1 MANETQIY
9 VGKLGAQTLYKRLKQ
24 LIGRITTYKKVP
36 ADEQGHPI
44 ESNPDSRTIYLVK
57 DESVVGE
64 DKFFEWIWTAPNI
77 WECIGT
83 TSEPCN
89 SWKQW
94 SEDNGSTGV
103 DNTIYI
109 GSNITLNISSTVALG
124 HDNSATYDN
133 VSEPYESSSNI
144 LLGSQNEAIDSKYAF
159 QLGTNNTV
167 DGETNPSTQFPVAL
181 NIGNHNEIGHSNNT
195 VNGETVPVKD
205 AEGVNIGKS
214 NYAFG
219 FGINLGQ
226 SNRAT
231 NAGVSIGESN
241 SSDGSGVSIG
251 RNSAST
257 GCGVALGQNAAA
269 FGSSF
274 AVGYHATATDNSF
287 AIGEGTYAHNGGYAI
302 GQRAIAGQASFCVG
316 FGGTYVQS
324 SPTRQATAN
333 NAAICLA
340 VGYNNGAY
348 ASDNSIVLS
357 THHIA
362 DTSPNSNNYADDGS
376 IIVGSR
382 NYATSRAVVIG
393 DNNYGTNYARIIGND
408 NNVPNSSL
416 VFGSNNDSYG
426 GYGVLIGR
434 SNTINGGTTT
444 AYNAA
449 IGLQNTVEAEAFAIG
464 RENVLGGWSFALG
477 VSNMSSSGRNGH
489 ATLLGYNNSSIVTYP
504 REYITKKVNGE
515 TVQEKC
521 HSFLVGYKNDGK
533 HWNSILIGA
542 ENTSKPAT
550 VDTPLSNEEKD
561 DGFTTAIGY
570 RNVVGRNY
578 DFAYGYMSTADGGEN
593 IAFQHSTA
601 IGYRNIAMI
610 DSTLTGCT
618 ANIALIESK
627 LTLNNV
633 YESIKNVIHN
643 TLIHSDFT
651 IANGNTSNNFILHT
665 TGGMGTQNIGIHRNI
680 IMVGSE
686 AHPLNVSAVGAT
698 NNIIYGFR
706 TGYNIARSFTDDSGN
721 VSVASNDK
729 IDRNI
734 LLNNAYGS
742 FASGFSITDNII
754 SSSELEITASKDFQ
768 DNVILSSLAYM
779 TYPTNCVKNVIL
791 GKSRLDIRYDA
802 ANVNNNF
809 LMYSFLGDSDNGSAI
824 VTGEYTRNNASN
836 YMAQN
841 FLFGTNA
848 YHVGAS
854 VSFANPDRT
863 TSPEN
868 AYYDSTAHYRN
879 QLTAMLIDCVH
890 VFNFGDNLLK
900 GVDESYVFGAG
911 QNVHSADNVVVYGN
925 SNELSYTS
933 GSIVMGARNN
943 VLGMQKERPS
953 QVTHNV
959 IIGSENNIKAGYAN
973 DCNMIFG
980 NNNTIQG
987 HYTVVQKT
995 TSELANLPANTPE
1008 YFKPSADCLYPNHNN
1023 VWIYSGHYYYFYSN
1037 GCLYPQYEVPAT
1049 GTIVDTTTSTLLS
1062 NYNSRTLNEG
1072 EWYHPISGSSVRA
1085 TGAGGTMMY
1094 ANTVYYHYNSILN
1107 RIGES
1112 YTGDIGLYNCYN
1124 RILGHAN
1131 NVYDHVMDYTV
1142 IGAANS
1148 VSCTDYLD
1156 PFDYSISNGFIQGNN
1171 NTATNGSNIISMG
1184 NGNMSVGHNSVA
1196 IGSQLISK
1204 QWQTVIG
1211 KYNKEV
1217 NGPNR
1222 VVAPFSPNKTYVVN
1236 EFVYYD
1242 NNYYRCTVAVTT
1254 AGAWTGST
1262 NWTVDYPDQESA
1274 LFVVGNGYSE
1284 TDGTEWQ
1291 DETKIHRSNA
1301 LEVYSDGTVWARKFV
1316 SDEPTLSLS
1325 NGTGIDISETSTNV
1339 VISLD
1344 ADTANIV
1351 SVIKSRPQ
1359 TGRYVL
1365 ESNDGVL
1372 SWVNV
1377 GIV

>member
-9 VGKLGAQTLYKRLKQ
+9 VGKIGAQTLYKRLKQ

-36 ADEQGHPI
+36 ADDHGHPV

-269 FGSSF
+269 FRSSF

-287 AIGEGTYAHNGGYAI
+287 AIGEGTYANNGGYAI
-302 GQRAIAGQASFCVG
+302 GQRAIAGYASFCVG

-333 NAAICLA
+333 NAAICIA
-340 VGYNNGAY
+340 AGYDNGAY
-348 ASDNSIVLS
+348 ACDNSIILS

-382 NYATSRAVVIG
+382 NYATNRAVVIG
-393 DNNYGTNYARIIGND
+393 DNNYGTNYARIIGNN

-550 VDTPLSNEEKD
+550 VDTPLDDEEHD

-593 IAFQHSTA
+593 VAFQHSSA
-601 IGYRNIAMI
+601 IGYRNLGMF
-610 DSTLTGCT
+610 DSSIKGTG
-618 ANIALIESK
+618 NIALVESK
-627 LTLNNV
+627 LDVTNGTSN
-633 YESIKNVIHN
+633 SDTKMFTHN
-643 TLIHSDFT
+643 TLINSLWTSATPYTYSYGIHHNVLMSVNAS
-651 IANGNTSNNFILHT
+651 IYGNNGVQGNFIFGGRNGTDDYGSPYNPISINTENAVTNNFIFGNAASGISIGARYGILKNIIVCPEL
-665 TGGMGTQNIGIHRNI
+665 MNIGSDDNI
-680 IMVGSE
+680 TKNVILNSSVNISKSHTVLSNIMHTAAVSGTFGT
-686 AHPLNVSAVGAT
+686 LN
-698 NNIIYGFR
+698 NNIVLG
-706 TGYNIARSFTDDSGN
+706 DS
-721 VSVASNDK
+721 VIDSSCASNDQGIYK
-729 IDRNI
+729 NV
-734 LLNNAYGS
+734 LLNNAKLEHTTAKSFWTGGLQPTGNNVLSGSYGIDVY
-742 FASGFSITDNII
+742 GCFSLSDGQTSLDN
-754 SSSELEITASKDFQ
+754 TP
-768 DNVILSSLAYM
+768 ILN
-779 TYPTNCVKNVIL
+779 NCL
-791 GKSRLDIRYDA
+791 R
-802 ANVNNNF
+802 
-809 LMYSFLGDSDNGSAI
+809 
-824 VTGEYTRNNASN
+824 
-836 YMAQN
+836 
-841 FLFGTNA
+841 
-848 YHVGAS
+848 
-854 VSFANPDRT
+854 
-863 TSPEN
+863 
-868 AYYDSTAHYRN
+868 
-879 QLTAMLIDCVH
+879 
-890 VFNFGDNLLK
+890 VFNFGDNTIVNTNNVTVFGGDNDIK
-900 GVDESYVFGAG
+900 GVKCVFTNGHLNTISSEKTYSDDAPG
-911 QNVHSADNVVVYGN
+911 DIY
-925 SNELSYTS
+925 
-933 GSIVMGARNN
+933 VMGAKNTVKLIDDSSVSEKSRCD
-943 VLGMQKERPS
+943 R
-953 QVTHNV
+953 
-959 IIGSENNIKAGYAN
+959 IYIGGT
-973 DCNMIFG
+973 D
-980 NNNTIQG
+980 NTIQG
-987 HYTVVQKT
+987 TLLFENYIFGNGNKLQTPSPIQTLTGAEIHQDQIGNVDVSLFKVDSYALEVSIRNDTGRVPTTVQF
-995 TSELANLPANTPE
+995 AA
-1008 YFKPSADCLYPNHNN
+1008 YWLYPNSVYFVDEN
-1023 VWIYSGHYYYFYSN
+1023 VIMRTTAPSG
-1037 GCLYPQYEVPAT
+1037 V
-1049 GTIVDTTTSTLLS
+1049 TTTSINIDVFIEKLKTNIAELNHKFYMLTGYSQYSTNQYGSVKISESIIPSSIVIYTGKRLLEPT
-1062 NYNSRTLNEG
+1062 YFYKIYDKTVSRV
-1072 EWYHPISGSSVRA
+1072 YIDDDSSSGQ
-1085 TGAGGTMMY
+1085 
-1094 ANTVYYHYNSILN
+1094 
-1107 RIGES
+1107 IGES
-1112 YTGDIGLYNCYN
+1112 DTNKYCARNSIIGNNNNIQSNVTDYTIIGLQNTLSN
-1124 RILGHAN
+1124 KLGPDVQPSWSN
-1131 NVYDHVMDYTV
+1131 
-1142 IGAANS
+1142 
-1148 VSCTDYLD
+1148 
-1156 PFDYSISNGFIQGNN
+1156 SISSGFIQGNN
-1171 NTATNGSNIISMG
+1171 NEASNGSNIISMG
-1184 NGNMSVGHNSVA
+1184 NGNVSTGHNSVA
-1196 IGSQLISK
+1196 IGCQLISN
-1204 QWQTVIG
+1204 QWQTVLG
-1211 KYNKEV
+1211 KYNAAID
-1217 NGPNR
+1217 GPNR
-1222 VVAPFSPNKTYVVN
+1222 LASETPQDPTK
-1236 EFVYYD
+1236 
-1242 NNYYRCTVAVTT
+1242 
-1254 AGAWTGST
+1254 
-1262 NWTVDYPDQESA
+1262 A
-1274 LFVVGNGYSE
+1274 LLIVGNGYS
-1284 TDGTEWQ
+1284 TKDDKYWQ
-1291 DETKIHRSNA
+1291 DETYITRSNA
-1301 LEVYSDGTVWARKFV
+1301 LELYADGRLKI
-1316 SDEPTLSLS
+1316 
-1325 NGTGIDISETSTNV
+1325 TGDIE
-1339 VISLD
+1339 
-1344 ADTANIV
+1344 AANIPAAPV
-1351 SVIKSRPQ
+1351 
-1359 TGRYVL
+1359 G
-1365 ESNDGVL
+1365 DGSYALTCEVTNGVATYR
-1372 SWVNV
+1372 WVPV
-1377 GIV
+1377 GLV